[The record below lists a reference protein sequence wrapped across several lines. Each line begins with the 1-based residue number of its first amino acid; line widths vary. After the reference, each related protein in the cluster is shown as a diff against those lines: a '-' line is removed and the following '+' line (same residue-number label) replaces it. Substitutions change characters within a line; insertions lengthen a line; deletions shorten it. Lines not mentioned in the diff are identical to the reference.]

1 MERHRKDTLRQ
12 VGSFDAQW
20 KADRFVT
27 EAERSKP
34 DRNLRIHYEVKP
46 IFTEEEIEEMEV
58 EKPEAI
64 DVEVFS

>member
-1 MERHRKDTLRQ
+1 LERHRKDTLRC

-46 IFTEEEIEEMEV
+46 VFASEDEPEEER
-58 EKPEAI
+58 EAI
-64 DVEVFS
+64 DVEIYS